1 VVIVAGEHDDIT
13 GDPEPLA
20 EGFPNGE
27 AVVVDDADHLTTVPD
42 ERFTKAVLE
51 FLERKGL

>member
-20 EGFPNGE
+20 EGFPT
-27 AVVVDDADHLTTVPD
+27 ARRSSSTTP
-42 ERFTKAVLE
+42 TT
-51 FLERKGL
+51 